1 MSAIPIPPVD
11 SYAPGI
17 VTRAP
22 EGSVSGTSTLLL
34 AAGVIATGASF
45 LGLSEHKDHFVLAYL
60 VAYMFTLSLALGA
73 LFFVLVQHVSRAGWS
88 IVVRRIA
95 ENMTSTMVAMAI
107 LFIPIVIFSHDI
119 WHHWMS
125 AEIVAGK
132 PGYDKIIAGKSGY
145 LNETF
150 FFVRAALYFA
160 VWIGTAYYFRS
171 KSVQQDETGSPELSL
186 KMSRLGAPALVLYGF
201 SVTFAAI
208 DWMMSLDPH
217 WFSTMFGVTY
227 FAGSVMAFLG
237 MLALLCMWM
246 GKKGLL
252 TDVINTEHYHDIG
265 KLMFAFMV
273 FWAYTNF
280 SQYFLIQYAD
290 LPEETGWFQQR
301 LQGNWGTIGTAL
313 CVGHFL
319 VPFVFLLSRHMKRNR
334 APLAIGAALL
344 LAMHWVDMQFIIFP
358 NHSDNFHPEWVDY
371 ALLVGLPC
379 IFLGLTLRGISKT
392 NLIPVRDPK
401 LRESLKFTNI

>member
-1 MSAIPIPPVD
+1 
-11 SYAPGI
+11 
-17 VTRAP
+17 
-22 EGSVSGTSTLLL
+22 
-34 AAGVIATGASF
+34 
-45 LGLSEHKDHFVLAYL
+45 
-60 VAYMFTLSLALGA
+60 
-73 LFFVLVQHVSRAGWS
+73 
-88 IVVRRIA
+88 
-95 ENMTSTMVAMAI
+95 
-107 LFIPIVIFSHDI
+107 
-119 WHHWMS
+119 MS
-125 AEIVAGK
+125 AELDPSKAA
-132 PGYDKIIAGKSGY
+132 YDKIIAGKAGY
-145 LNETF
+145 LNEPF

-160 VWIGTAYYFRS
+160 VWISTAYYFRS
-171 KSVQQDETGSPELSL
+171 KSVQQDETGNPHLSL

-227 FAGSVMAFLG
+227 FAGSVMAFLA
-237 MLALLCMWM
+237 MLALLCMWL

-252 TDVINTEHYHDIG
+252 SNVINAEHYHDIG

-301 LQGNWGTIGTAL
+301 MQGNWHTIGMAL

-319 VPFVFLLSRHMKRNR
+319 VPFIFLLSRHMKRNR
-334 APLAIGAALL
+334 KPLAAGAILL
-344 LAMHWVDMQFIIFP
+344 LAMHWIDMQFIIFP
-358 NHSDNFHPEWVDY
+358 NHSDNFHPEWVDF

-379 IFLGLTLRGISKT
+379 IFLGLTLRGIGST
-392 NLIPVRDPK
+392 NLIPTRDPK